1 MNQCFTSAG
10 DRVSIFQIFH
20 LALVKDKLA
29 ETIRDL
35 QESFW
40 NLSWVQC
47 LQIRDIVWIGWER
60 EGETFPRWEVFANA
74 LSWKVVI
81 VHLNRVT
88 FKKTK
93 TKGQHSVKIHSLK
106 LIQVCY

>member
-1 MNQCFTSAG
+1 MNLWVTPAG
-10 DRVSIFQIFH
+10 DRVSIFQILH
-20 LALVKDKLA
+20 LTLVKDKLA

-47 LQIRDIVWIGWER
+47 LQIRDIVGIGWEW

-74 LSWKVVI
+74 LSW
-81 VHLNRVT
+81 
-88 FKKTK
+88 
-93 TKGQHSVKIHSLK
+93 
-106 LIQVCY
+106 